1 MGNVHAENAKAKH
14 VIFIGLDGLGSYA
27 MDKADMP
34 NVRRLM
40 ADGCYTLEKRVIIPS
55 MSAPNW
61 ASMFMGVG
69 AESHGFY
76 SNSGSVSYQPTFTN
90 ENGIFPT
97 VFSQFRKKYPDGEMG
112 CFTEWDGIRVLID
125 QKAFSKTQYVS
136 YSKTGDQAC
145 AEAAARYIREK
156 KPNLFFIQLD
166 QIDHVGHSDG
176 HDTPSYYASLPIVDK
191 QVGLLIQAV
200 VDAGIWDET
209 VFVVAS
215 DHGGTGKGHG
225 GISMEELRTP
235 FIICGKGI
243 YKGRQITE
251 PMVQYDVAPTI
262 ARVLGLKEPDCW
274 RGKAANVFSDGSA
287 ETHRYVNGI
296 CTDEGC
302 ENPYQEPQLEN
313 GCYQLANAGNLI
325 WFERRVNFGFT
336 DINAVMTADIDLEGH
351 AWTPIR
357 ERNATNPF
365 KGTFDGQG
373 YSITNFL
380 CDAPAQGFT
389 GASFIGGLGGTLKN
403 LKIYGKIVAA
413 GARNGVVGYADTP
426 SLVCN
431 VHSYIEVDATQE
443 TSNDTGGVIGS
454 LGAGATIDCCSFGGM
469 LTVAGNSYDGFG
481 GVVGWTNSG
490 RISNCANYG
499 TLTCTGLAKC
509 KLGGIIGG
517 ISSKDFYKFSNNLNV
532 GSVSNT
538 AANPLYTNALIGQ
551 LTKCNAENEIVNNY
565 FLSGSATQG
574 IGGTG
579 AKEQAVSVN
588 TAQLAS
594 GEVAYQLNLGR
605 TDSIAWFQTLGEDSY
620 PVLFSNHKTVYKNE
634 NGTYYNGE
642 DAINNVAQDK
652 AVPALAGTYNLK
664 GQKVGQPQKS
674 KDIYIVKGK
683 KVLK

>member
-1 MGNVHAENAKAKH
+1 M
-14 VIFIGLDGLGSYA
+14 
-27 MDKADMP
+27 
-34 NVRRLM
+34 
-40 ADGCYTLEKRVIIPS
+40 
-55 MSAPNW
+55 
-61 ASMFMGVG
+61 
-69 AESHGFY
+69 
-76 SNSGSVSYQPTFTN
+76 
-90 ENGIFPT
+90 
-97 VFSQFRKKYPDGEMG
+97 
-112 CFTEWDGIRVLID
+112 
-125 QKAFSKTQYVS
+125 
-136 YSKTGDQAC
+136 
-145 AEAAARYIREK
+145 
-156 KPNLFFIQLD
+156 
-166 QIDHVGHSDG
+166 
-176 HDTPSYYASLPIVDK
+176 
-191 QVGLLIQAV
+191 
-200 VDAGIWDET
+200 
-209 VFVVAS
+209 
-215 DHGGTGKGHG
+215 
-225 GISMEELRTP
+225 
-235 FIICGKGI
+235 
-243 YKGRQITE
+243 
-251 PMVQYDVAPTI
+251 
-262 ARVLGLKEPDCW
+262 
-274 RGKAANVFSDGSA
+274 
-287 ETHRYVNGI
+287 
-296 CTDEGC
+296 
-302 ENPYQEPQLEN
+302 EN

-454 LGAGATIDCCSFGGM
+454 LGAGATIDGCSFGGT